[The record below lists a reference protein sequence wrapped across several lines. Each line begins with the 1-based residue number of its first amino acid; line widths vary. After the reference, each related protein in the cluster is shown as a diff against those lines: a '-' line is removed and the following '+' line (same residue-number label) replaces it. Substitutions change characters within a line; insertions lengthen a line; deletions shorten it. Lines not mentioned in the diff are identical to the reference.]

1 MVIVKVADIDSE
13 TTNREK
19 AIMRIALNASAELLH
34 ADLGR
39 LREHAARA
47 ALEGFSGWWLAQ
59 TGLVD
64 ALTAFT
70 ALADTEP
77 GMEFGTAVI
86 PTFPRHPT
94 ALAGQALTTA
104 AALGDRPLVLGIGL
118 SHQPVIEGMLGLS
131 FDRPIRH
138 LIDYLEILQPL
149 LETGSVDYDGQ
160 AFTAHVST
168 NRPVGL
174 APSVM
179 VAALGQQALRV
190 AGRRTDGTIL
200 WMVGERTV
208 ADHIAPRLRE
218 AAIDA
223 GRPEPRIVCSL
234 PTCVTSDVD
243 AARSAANAVFEIYGQ
258 LPSYRA
264 MLDREGAAGP
274 GDVAIIGSEQEVET
288 RLTALANAGVT
299 DFSALEFGTNP
310 DESNRT
316 RALLVDMANR

>member
-1 MVIVKVADIDSE
+1 
-13 TTNREK
+13 
-19 AIMRIALNASAELLH
+19 MRIAINASPELLH

-47 ALEGFSGWWLAQ
+47 AEDGFSGWWLAQ
-59 TGLVD
+59 TGLID

-70 ALADTEP
+70 ALADVGP

-118 SHQPVIEGMLGLS
+118 SHRPVIEDMLGLS
-131 FDRPIRH
+131 FDKPIRH
-138 LIDYLEILQPL
+138 LIDYLEVLQPL
-149 LETGSVDYDGQ
+149 LETGSVDYDGE
-160 AFTAHVST
+160 AFTAHIST
-168 NRPVGL
+168 GRPADR

-179 VAALGQQALRV
+179 VAALGEQALRV
-190 AGRRTDGTIL
+190 TGRRTDGSIL

-208 ADHIAPRLRE
+208 ADHIAPHLTE
-218 AAIDA
+218 AADAA
-223 GRPEPRIVCSL
+223 GRPAPRIICSL
-234 PTCVTSDVD
+234 PTCVTDDVD
-243 AARSAANAVFEIYGQ
+243 AARAAANAVFEIYGQ

-274 GDVAIIGSEQEVET
+274 GDVAVIGTEEQVAA
-288 RLTALANAGVT
+288 RLTALADAGVT
-299 DFSALEFGTNP
+299 DFSALEFGTSP
-310 DESNRT
+310 DEFART
-316 RALLVDMANR
+316 RALLTSLL